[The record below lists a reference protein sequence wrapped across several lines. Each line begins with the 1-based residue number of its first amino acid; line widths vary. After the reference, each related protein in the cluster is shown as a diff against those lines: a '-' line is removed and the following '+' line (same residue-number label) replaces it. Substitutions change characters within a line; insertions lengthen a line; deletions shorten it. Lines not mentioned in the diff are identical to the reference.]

1 MKFNSFDTVKLK
13 EPISLTEGGTAEI
26 DTTGTIVEIFN
37 NGEAYLVELFG
48 DWVKYDEQDN
58 LISADRD
65 DPTAFVE
72 TIGVETVYPHQLSL
86 VKPAEETI
94 GVRGQL
100 FAVLETLPEDK
111 LAQIKDFAEFLKSKS
126 AIA

>member
-1 MKFNSFDTVKLK
+1 MKFNLFDTVKLK
-13 EPISLTEGGTAEI
+13 EPIPLTEGGTAAI

-65 DPTAFVE
+65 DPNAFIE
-72 TIGVETVYPHQLSL
+72 TIGVETVYPHQLSFI
-86 VKPAEETI
+86 KPAEETI
-94 GVRGQL
+94 GIRGQL